1 MREDR
6 TSQLKIFKNE
16 RAYENAHV
24 FLWLLKDTGWCHGW
38 RWLGMAMIVPTL
50 GVQVHLTWNS
60 RKEVHEIFH
69 SIAVACWIT
78 ANAIWMTGEFFYG
91 DGLRDPASWFFGAG
105 VGSMVLYY
113 AVYFRKH

>member
-1 MREDR
+1 
-6 TSQLKIFKNE
+6 
-16 RAYENAHV
+16 
-24 FLWLLKDTGWCHGW
+24 
-38 RWLGMAMIVPTL
+38 MAMIVPTL